1 MTKRPPVRL
10 RDLTWAYWT
19 TTRGGVFTVGAS
31 EDAGADER
39 RAKAVAAAAVRAR
52 VARRASD
59 GFMLG
64 SFCRDS
70 APILLLARN
79 IAVTAG

>member
-1 MTKRPPVRL
+1 VRL
-10 RDLTWAYWT
+10 SDLTCAYWT
-19 TTRGGVFTVGAS
+19 TTRGGALTVGAS
-31 EDAGADER
+31 EDAGAGES
-39 RAKAVAAAAVRAR
+39 RANAVAAAAVSAR

-64 SFCRDS
+64 SFCRDP

-79 IAVTAG
+79 IAVTAT